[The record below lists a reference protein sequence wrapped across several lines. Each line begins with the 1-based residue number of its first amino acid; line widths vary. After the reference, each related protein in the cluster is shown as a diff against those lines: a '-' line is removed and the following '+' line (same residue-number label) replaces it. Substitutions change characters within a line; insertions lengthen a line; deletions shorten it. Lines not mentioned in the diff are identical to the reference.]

1 MPRLRN
7 RSGFT
12 LIELLVVIAI
22 IAVLVGLLL
31 PAVQKVREAANRSQ
45 CQNNLKQIGLA
56 AQNYH
61 DSNMRLPSGWI
72 GPLNNNDPNAA
83 DHSSHVGHIAVLL
96 PFLEQDA
103 LYKSIQVQAI
113 SLAANPAAGIPPP
126 LAGQSSI
133 LDVAACTP
141 PWTRGPDGMTFPP
154 INFGTG
160 TSTLKVL
167 HCPSDPQIDPKNNA
181 YGQSPTGPR
190 NGGTILGGHFWNDV
204 KGFHMYT
211 LWEDWNQA
219 EVYFPMSRNN
229 YFGCGGLGRGAGGL
243 LTDPNGVQVDMG
255 KFDGVYTS
263 RSRWSLGQV
272 SAQDGTSNTLMYG
285 EACGRNDPVLGE
297 NAFDYS
303 WWMSVLPTQYG
314 LGQGQK
320 ARSLS
325 FSSNHAG
332 VVQFCFCDGSVRALR
347 TGQSATVGSNDWWV
361 LQQLAGVRDGYNV
374 DINSMVN

>member
-1 MPRLRN
+1 MVRSRC

-61 DSNMRLPSGWI
+61 DSFMRLPPGWI
-72 GPLNNNDPNAA
+72 GPMNNLDPNAA
-83 DHSSHVGHIAVLL
+83 DHASHVGHLVMLL

-103 LYKSIQVQAI
+103 LYKSVQTLAN
-113 SLAANPAAGIPPP
+113 SLPANPAAGIPQP
-126 LAGQSSI
+126 LVAQSSI
-133 LDVAACTP
+133 LDITANTP
-141 PWTRGPDGMTFPP
+141 PWTRGPDGNTFPP
-154 INFGTG
+154 ANF
-160 TSTLKVL
+160 SVADATLKVFR
-167 HCPSDPQIDPKNNA
+167 CPSDPDTDPKNNA
-181 YGQSPTGPR
+181 YGKSPTGPR
-190 NGGTILGGHFWNDV
+190 NGGTILSAHFWNDA
-204 KGFHMYT
+204 KLFHIYT

-219 EVYFPMSRNN
+219 EPFFPMGRNN
-229 YFGCGGLGRGAGGL
+229 YFGCGGLGRGSGGIML
-243 LTDPNGVQVDMG
+243 DPNGIQTDIG
-255 KFDGVYTS
+255 KFEGVYTS
-263 RSRWSLGQV
+263 RSRWSLGQI
-272 SAQDGTSNTLMYG
+272 SALDGTSNTLMYG

-297 NAFDYS
+297 NTFDYS
-303 WWMSVLPTQYG
+303 WWLSALPTQYG
-314 LGQGQK
+314 LGQTQR
-320 ARSLS
+320 ARALS

-347 TGQSATVGSNDWWV
+347 AGASTTVASNDWWV
-361 LQQLAGVRDGYNV
+361 LQQLAGVRDGINV